1 MSSGPAAG
9 QNLKKLGSLLGVDPF
24 DNSLSVQEIF
34 GNLSGSLLLDA
45 IFQTYQ
51 IGDNK
56 TRVRFFLDENSTDDT
71 AVPFAS
77 RQVGIVRHAF
87 NQRRHAGVKQ
97 AYIKSCMA
105 RGIVE
110 GVRGECW
117 IGEPKPDALGVRKGP
132 YQALTYGSLLESFY
146 TALNME
152 PGNPLL
158 IRTLQRGFGVST
170 LFTQSSR
177 ECGQIHG
184 QTPQSIPSGCWRFVH
199 RADTNSSRCFLAH
212 QLLMLCDTM
221 RYTTL
226 QHYITFTF
234 TFTFT
239 LQYITLYTYHYIY
252 IKLQGWL
259 LDWPTLKSDQWPV
272 TMTSYV
278 VSQVEFGLA
287 KFKKDN
293 GITWS
298 TKGYETKCAST
309 ELGFLV

>member
-9 QNLKKLGSLLGVDPF
+9 QNLKKLGSLPGVDPF

-158 IRTLQRGFGVST
+158 IRTLQRGLECRLFSHKVPESVAKYMVKLHNRFHQGAGVSFIE
-170 LFTQSSR
+170 L
-177 ECGQIHG
+177 I
-184 QTPQSIPSGCWRFVH
+184 QTVPDASWLINYSCCVI
-199 RADTNSSRCFLAH
+199 RC
-212 QLLMLCDTM
+212 DI
-221 RYTTL
+221 
-226 QHYITFTF
+226 QHYS
-234 TFTFT
+234 
-239 LQYITLYTYHYIY
+239 ITLHLHLHLHYNTLHYIHIITY
-252 IKLQGWL
+252 I
-259 LDWPTLKSDQWPV
+259 
-272 TMTSYV
+272 
-278 VSQVEFGLA
+278 
-287 KFKKDN
+287 
-293 GITWS
+293 
-298 TKGYETKCAST
+298 
-309 ELGFLV
+309 

>member
-9 QNLKKLGSLLGVDPF
+9 QNLKKLGSLPGVDPF

-152 PGNPLL
+152 PRNPLL
-158 IRTLQRGFGVST
+158 IRTLQRGLECRLFSHKVPESVAKYMVKLHNRFHQGAGVSFIE
-170 LFTQSSR
+170 L
-177 ECGQIHG
+177 I
-184 QTPQSIPSGCWRFVH
+184 QTVPDASWLINYSCCVI
-199 RADTNSSRCFLAH
+199 RC
-212 QLLMLCDTM
+212 DI
-221 RYTTL
+221 
-226 QHYITFTF
+226 QHYS
-234 TFTFT
+234 
-239 LQYITLYTYHYIY
+239 ITLHLHLHLHLHYNTLHYIHIITY
-252 IKLQGWL
+252 IY
-259 LDWPTLKSDQWPV
+259 
-272 TMTSYV
+272 SYR
-278 VSQVEFGLA
+278 A
-287 KFKKDN
+287 
-293 GITWS
+293 
-298 TKGYETKCAST
+298 
-309 ELGFLV
+309 GFLTDRH